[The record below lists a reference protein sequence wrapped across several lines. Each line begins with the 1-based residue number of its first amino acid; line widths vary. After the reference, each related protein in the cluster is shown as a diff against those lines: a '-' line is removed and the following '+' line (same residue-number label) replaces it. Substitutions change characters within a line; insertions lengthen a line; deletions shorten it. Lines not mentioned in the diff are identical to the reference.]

1 MGVVLWSPG
10 GRCWCTH
17 NKRKIAKKYKYY
29 TMEEAPEFGTEKLKR
44 AWSATD
50 SNPYDMESWSLIIRD
65 AQNRNID
72 TARPIFERLVGTFPT
87 TGKFWKMYIEQEMRS
102 YNFEKVEKVYRLYYF
117 IPIHI
122 NKKFILNRSFS

>member
-1 MGVVLWSPG
+1 
-10 GRCWCTH
+10 
-17 NKRKIAKKYKYY
+17 
-29 TMEEAPEFGTEKLKR
+29 MEETPDFDAGNGEQDFGTEKLKR

-72 TARPIFERLVGTFPT
+72 TARPIFERLVTTFPT

-102 YNFEKVEKVYRLYYF
+102 YNFEKVEKVCRLYYF

-122 NKKFILNRSFS
+122 TIKHLS